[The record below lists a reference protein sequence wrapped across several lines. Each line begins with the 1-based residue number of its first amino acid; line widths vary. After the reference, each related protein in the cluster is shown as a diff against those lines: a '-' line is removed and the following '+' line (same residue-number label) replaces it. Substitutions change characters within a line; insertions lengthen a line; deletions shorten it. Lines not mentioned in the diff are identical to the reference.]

1 MHIVKRRKRKK
12 RSQFEEYFNEEVRN
26 CTLSFSKWC
35 HQRKL
40 LCVIKSIL
48 TNNGSRSAISETI
61 ALEALGTTADRAV
74 VDNPT
79 VCVGTAGSRTRIDA
93 FLIDTRAIRGTV
105 GADDTLW
112 TTIGC
117 RSDHIWHATTV
128 GLPVHNGTK
137 SVGSARMRTAR
148 IGRKR
153 AKCRFFHYGVR
164 NCSYKFKQVINIHVH
179 IYKVSSWSVLLG
191 LIQFVSGS
199 PVDPAGHPHIG
210 LWLTTRH
217 SAF

>member
-1 MHIVKRRKRKK
+1 MTIP
-12 RSQFEEYFNEEVRN
+12 
-26 CTLSFSKWC
+26 
-35 HQRKL
+35 
-40 LCVIKSIL
+40 
-48 TNNGSRSAISETI
+48 ETI
-61 ALEALGTTADRAV
+61 ALEALGAAADRAV

-105 GADDTLW
+105 RADDTFW

-117 RSDHIWHATTV
+117 RSDHIGHTGTICLAI
-128 GLPVHNGTK
+128 HNGAE

-153 AKCRFFHYGVR
+153 AKSCFFHYGVR
-164 NCSYKFKQVINIHVH
+164 DCSYKFKQVINIHVH

-210 LWLTTRH
+210 LWLITRH

>member
-1 MHIVKRRKRKK
+1 MRNWQLDDRKRKK
-12 RSQFEEYFNEEVRN
+12 EVS
-26 CTLSFSKWC
+26 TLVYGKDGPRYVKISE
-35 HQRKL
+35 
-40 LCVIKSIL
+40 I
-48 TNNGSRSAISETI
+48 TNNWSWSAVTESV
-61 ALEALGTTADRAV
+61 ALKTLNATTDRAV

-79 VCVGTAGSRTRIDA
+79 VCVGGTRSWTRIDA
-93 FLIDTRAIRGTV
+93 FLVDTRAIRGTV
-105 GADDTLW
+105 RADDTFW

-117 RSDHIWHATTV
+117 RSDHIGHTGTICLAI
-128 GLPVHNGTK
+128 HNGAE

-164 NCSYKFKQVINIHVH
+164 DCSYKFKQVINIHVH

-191 LIQFVSGS
+191 LIQFVNGS

-210 LWLTTRH
+210 L
-217 SAF
+217 